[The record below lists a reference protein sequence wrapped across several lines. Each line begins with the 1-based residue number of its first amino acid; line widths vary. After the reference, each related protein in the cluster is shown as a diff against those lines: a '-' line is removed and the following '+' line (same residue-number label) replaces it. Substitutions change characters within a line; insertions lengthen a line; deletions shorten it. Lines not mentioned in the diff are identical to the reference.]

1 MANLNMFVG
10 VMVFY
15 ALLSYIVFPLAFY
28 FFLEKNLNSAGNG
41 FVLGSLVSVVLWF
54 NFRSTILNS

>member
-15 ALLSYIVFPLAFY
+15 ALLSYVIMPAVFY
-28 FFLEKNLNSAGNG
+28 FLVEKNLNSAGNG
-41 FVLGSLVSVVLWF
+41 FVVGSVVSILLWF

>member
-1 MANLNMFVG
+1 MANFNAFIG

-15 ALLSYIVFPLAFY
+15 ALLSYVIMPAAFY
-28 FFLEKNLNSAGNG
+28 FLVEKNLKSAGNG

-54 NFRSTILNS
+54 NFRSVILNS

>member
-1 MANLNMFVG
+1 MANFNAFIG

-15 ALLSYIVFPLAFY
+15 ALLSYVIMPAAFY
-28 FFLEKNLNSAGNG
+28 FLVQKNLNSAGNG

-54 NFRSTILNS
+54 NFRSVILNS

>member
-15 ALLSYIVFPLAFY
+15 ALLSYVIMPAVFY
-28 FFLEKNLNSAGNG
+28 FLVEKNLNSAGNG
-41 FVLGSLVSVVLWF
+41 FVLGSVVSILLWF
-54 NFRSTILNS
+54 TFRSTILKS

>member
-1 MANLNMFVG
+1 MANFNMFVG

-15 ALLSYIVFPLAFY
+15 ALLSYVIMPAGFY
-28 FFLEKNLNSAGNG
+28 FLVEKNLNSAGNG